1 MKNLFLFLLFLLPVF
16 FCNAAERGV
25 SEKSTG
31 KNLVKMQ
38 KNALFLHFFSKIFG
52 HIKKK
57 QYLCTRF
64 RKGSTTY
71 GHGAIV

>member
-1 MKNLFLFLLFLLPVF
+1 LGVL
-16 FCNAAERGV
+16 AAKIGQN
-25 SEKSTG
+25 G
-31 KNLVKMQ
+31 AKMQ

-64 RKGSTTY
+64 RKGSMTY